1 MIQKILIFN
10 FTGINTAASILTEGL
25 KLNKKIKV
33 FSTTKSNYGADVAI
47 NSDRLYNVTQLPQ
60 PQRNITSK
68 SDLVFVDNAGP
79 HGAYVSSIVCDSD
92 QYIVECQDL
101 MEECDLVVIFDDK
114 KTSTAHF
121 DSNDGVKT
129 DLLEFALQC
138 HKDKVVMV
146 DGSDFHAME
155 YGNFEGSHPA
165 YYKILFKREKNLDDK
180 YPDNVESLPFAS
192 EERYF
197 ASGKNFDEMWKGKNL
212 NASSLFRCDIDNER
226 MHTKKVL
233 GNRYKEDDTFVLGNV
248 FGRNKNDGIDEQ
260 LEGTDIGECVKHHH
274 NYFNILSKVKI
285 NIEGRPGHDAFY
297 TGRMMESLANGCCYF
312 YPTPTYNVDF
322 PNGLID
328 GEDFVIYKGENDL
341 IKKVEYYLSHEDEMR
356 TIAENGFNKLIKY
369 HTSEVRAKEFI
380 ETCERYMC
388 EN

>member
-146 DGSDFHAME
+146 D
-155 YGNFEGSHPA
+155 
-165 YYKILFKREKNLDDK
+165 
-180 YPDNVESLPFAS
+180 
-192 EERYF
+192 
-197 ASGKNFDEMWKGKNL
+197 
-212 NASSLFRCDIDNER
+212 
-226 MHTKKVL
+226 
-233 GNRYKEDDTFVLGNV
+233 
-248 FGRNKNDGIDEQ
+248 
-260 LEGTDIGECVKHHH
+260 
-274 NYFNILSKVKI
+274 
-285 NIEGRPGHDAFY
+285 
-297 TGRMMESLANGCCYF
+297 
-312 YPTPTYNVDF
+312 
-322 PNGLID
+322 
-328 GEDFVIYKGENDL
+328 
-341 IKKVEYYLSHEDEMR
+341 
-356 TIAENGFNKLIKY
+356 
-369 HTSEVRAKEFI
+369 
-380 ETCERYMC
+380 
-388 EN
+388 